1 MSEAIRPKPPCY
13 TKWIFVFTL
22 IFLYLPIGMMMVNSL
37 LNQDGFTL
45 EWYQTVIQD
54 NDLMESL
61 MRSMIVSISA
71 GALATAIGTLG
82 AIALFRSQ
90 SKLKEYLEFFST
102 LSLILPEL
110 VFALSLLSWFFIL
123 KMDLSLLTVII
134 AHVTFTISFVMLT
147 VGARL
152 SSLDISIEDAA
163 RDLGASD
170 LVVIW
175 KVIIPLLKP
184 AITTGF
190 ILSFLISF
198 DDFLIT
204 FYTNGL
210 GSDTLPIKL
219 YSAMKVGLSPKLS
232 ALSTLMFLFTL
243 VLTIIF
249 FRTQNIKELIHQN
262 KNKV

>member
-1 MSEAIRPKPPCY
+1 MSEALRPKPPLY
-13 TKWIFVFTL
+13 TKWIFAFTL
-22 IFLYLPIGMMMVNSL
+22 ILLYLPIGMMMVNSF
-37 LNQDGFTL
+37 LNNEGFTL
-45 EWYQTVIQD
+45 EWYEAIFQD
-54 NDLMESL
+54 NELIESL
-61 MRSMIVSISA
+61 LRSLIVSFSA
-71 GALATAIGTLG
+71 GAVASVIGTLG
-82 AIALFRSQ
+82 AIALLRSQ
-90 SKLKEYLEFFST
+90 SILKEYLEFFST
-102 LSLILPEL
+102 VSLILPEL

-123 KMDLSLLTVII
+123 KLDLSLFTVII

-163 RDLGASD
+163 RDLGAND
-170 LVVIW
+170 LIVLW
-175 KVIIPLLKP
+175 KVILPLLKP
-184 AITTGF
+184 AIVTGF

-243 VLTIIF
+243 ILTVIF
-249 FRTQNIKELIHQN
+249 FRTQNVKELIGQK
-262 KNKV
+262 KN